1 MVAKAMM
8 IAGSDSCAGAGLQA
22 DLKTFTSFG
31 VYATTVVTLL
41 TAQNTTGIVQS
52 MPIDPKIV
60 TTQIDAVMTD
70 IGTNAIK
77 IGVLPTVD
85 CVEAVKQSLTKYKAQ
100 NIVLDPVLIATTGHV
115 FGDLNVTNA
124 ILSKLFPLV
133 DLVTPNISEA
143 EQLSGLEIRSFADLK
158 SALSKLG
165 QTGAKNILA
174 TGWVDGDSSVDL
186 LFDGEVYTVYRL
198 PLMKNANVHGAGCT
212 FSSAIAANLALGF
225 EMHESISKAK
235 YYVTNAIQ
243 NSFSVGSGLKV
254 LSHFQP
260 KEIEK

>member
-1 MVAKAMM
+1 MVAKAMI

-22 DLKTFTSFG
+22 DLKTFSSFG

-41 TAQNTTGIVQS
+41 TAQNTRGIYQS
-52 MPIDPKIV
+52 SPVDPKIV
-60 TTQIDAVMTD
+60 AAQIDAVMSD

-77 IGVLPTVD
+77 IGVLPTVE
-85 CVEAVKQSLTKYKAQ
+85 CVEAVKQSLTKNKAQ

-115 FGDLNVTNA
+115 FGNRNVTDA
-124 ILSKLFPLV
+124 ILSKLFPII
-133 DLVTPNISEA
+133 DLATPNISEA

-158 SALSKLG
+158 SALSKLR

-186 LFDGEVYTVYRL
+186 LFDGEVYTEYRL
-198 PLMKNANVHGAGCT
+198 PLIKNAKIHGAGCT

-225 EMHESISKAK
+225 DIRQSISKAK
-235 YYVTNAIQ
+235 IYVKNAIQ
-243 NSFSVGSGLKV
+243 NSFSVGSDLKV
-254 LSHFQP
+254 LAHFQP
-260 KEIEK
+260 SEIEK